1 MLITKRKINGPSAI
15 SAATLR
21 IKNQK
26 GQILVEYL
34 LLMVIA
40 VACATLLVKNLIS
53 RDDQNAGIFIKQWD
67 KIIHII
73 GNDLPDCANQT
84 NFSNAKC
91 P

>member
-1 MLITKRKINGPSAI
+1 MLLTKPKAK
-15 SAATLR
+15 LKFL
-21 IKNQK
+21 KNQK

-40 VACATLLVKNLIS
+40 VACATILVKNLIG
-53 RDDQNAGIFIKQWD
+53 RGPDDQNTGVFIKQWD

-84 NFSNAKC
+84 NFTNAKC